1 MVINTIGV
9 WQRSPSLS
17 SGKKKI
23 KIEFEDADGSKYN
36 LSLDGV
42 ISKNKILKVYELM
55 ETLNMSGGTS
65 YGEND
70 ERNRTNLGHEGMRT
84 SDRLT
89 SVGSKIWY
97 IVENKFRNTTFT
109 STDIQEMYEEE
120 YKESMRLD
128 AIATYLSRY
137 VNKDKLVRNKK
148 GGKEWVYKIVLDKKA
163 FTTGKNGNGSDLS
176 QLNQYFDS
184 EKQTIP
190 NHSSANSIPKT
201 ANTYS
206 SLTEVN

>member
-1 MVINTIGV
+1 
-9 WQRSPSLS
+9 LS
-17 SGKKKI
+17 SGRKKI

-55 ETLNMSGGTS
+55 ETLNTPGGLT
-65 YGEND
+65 
-70 ERNRTNLGHEGMRT
+70 HEGNDIRHGNAVTHNGKST

-97 IVENKFRNTTFT
+97 IVENKFNKTTFT
-109 STDIQEMYEEE
+109 STDIQELYEEE
-120 YKESMRLD
+120 FKEPMRLD

-137 VNKDKLVRNKK
+137 VNRNKLIRNRK
-148 GGKEWVYKIVLDKKA
+148 GGKEWVYKIAIDQKSITMSKSE
-163 FTTGKNGNGSDLS
+163 NGTDLS
-176 QLNQYFDS
+176 QLKQYFNS
-184 EKQTIP
+184 EKRV
-190 NHSSANSIPKT
+190 NFDHSIASTVHQSAN
-201 ANTYS
+201 AYS

>member
-1 MVINTIGV
+1 
-9 WQRSPSLS
+9 LS
-17 SGKKKI
+17 SGSKKI
-23 KIEFEDADGSKYN
+23 KIEFEDADGSRYN

-55 ETLNMSGGTS
+55 ETLNAPGGTP
-65 YGEND
+65 YTEND
-70 ERNRTNLGHEGMRT
+70 NRHRNDLTHDGIGAGN
-84 SDRLT
+84 RLT

-97 IVENKFRNTTFT
+97 IVENKFHNTTFT

-137 VNKDKLVRNKK
+137 VNKGKLVRNKK
-148 GGKEWVYKIVLDKKA
+148 GGKEWVYKILLEKKSV
-163 FTTGKNGNGSDLS
+163 TMGKSGGGSDLS
-176 QLNQYFDS
+176 QLT
-184 EKQTIP
+184 EKQVNLNLRTP
-190 NHSSANSIPKT
+190 NSISQT
-201 ANTYS
+201 ANAYS

>member
-1 MVINTIGV
+1 
-9 WQRSPSLS
+9 
-17 SGKKKI
+17 
-23 KIEFEDADGSKYN
+23 
-36 LSLDGV
+36 
-42 ISKNKILKVYELM
+42 M
-55 ETLNMSGGTS
+55 ETLNVSGGTS

-70 ERNRTNLGHEGMRT
+70 GRNRINLGHEGIST
-84 SDRLT
+84 GDRLT
-89 SVGSKIWY
+89 SVGSKIWF
-97 IVENKFRNTTFT
+97 IVENKFHNTTFT

-137 VNKDKLVRNKK
+137 VNKEKLVRNKK

-163 FTTGKNGNGSDLS
+163 LTTGKNGNGRDLS

-184 EKQTIP
+184 EKQI
-190 NHSSANSIPKT
+190 NLNNSSANSSPKT

-206 SLTEVN
+206 SLKEVN

>member
-1 MVINTIGV
+1 VINTIDV

-70 ERNRTNLGHEGMRT
+70 GRNRINLGHEGMRAG
-84 SDRLT
+84 DRLT

-97 IVENKFRNTTFT
+97 IVENKFHNTTFT

-163 FTTGKNGNGSDLS
+163 FTTCKNGNGRDLS

-184 EKQTIP
+184 EKQI
-190 NHSSANSIPKT
+190 NLNNSSANSSPKT

>member
-1 MVINTIGV
+1 VVINTIGV

-70 ERNRTNLGHEGMRT
+70 GRNRINLGHEGMRAG
-84 SDRLT
+84 DRLT

-97 IVENKFRNTTFT
+97 IVENKFHNTTFT

-163 FTTGKNGNGSDLS
+163 FTTCKNGNGRDLS
-176 QLNQYFDS
+176 QLNQYFDF
-184 EKQTIP
+184 EKQI
-190 NHSSANSIPKT
+190 NLNNSSANSSPKT

>member
-1 MVINTIGV
+1 M
-9 WQRSPSLS
+9 S

-36 LSLDGV
+36 LSLDGA

-70 ERNRTNLGHEGMRT
+70 GRNRINLGHEGMRT

-97 IVENKFRNTTFT
+97 IVENKFHNTTFT

-163 FTTGKNGNGSDLS
+163 FTTGKNGNGRDLS

-184 EKQTIP
+184 EKQI
-190 NHSSANSIPKT
+190 NLNNSSANSSPKT

>member
-1 MVINTIGV
+1 VVINTIGV

-70 ERNRTNLGHEGMRT
+70 DRNRTNLGHEGMRT
-84 SDRLT
+84 GDRLT

-97 IVENKFRNTTFT
+97 IVENKFHNTTFT

-163 FTTGKNGNGSDLS
+163 FTTCKNGNGRDLS

-184 EKQTIP
+184 EKQI
-190 NHSSANSIPKT
+190 NLNNSSANSSPKT

>member
-1 MVINTIGV
+1 LT
-9 WQRSPSLS
+9 
-17 SGKKKI
+17 SGSKKI

-55 ETLNMSGGTS
+55 ETLNAPGGTP
-65 YGEND
+65 YTEND
-70 ERNRTNLGHEGMRT
+70 NRHRNDLTHDGIGAGN
-84 SDRLT
+84 RLT

-97 IVENKFRNTTFT
+97 IVENKFHNTTFT

-137 VNKDKLVRNKK
+137 VNKGKLVRNKK
-148 GGKEWVYKIVLDKKA
+148 GGKEWVYKILLEKKSV
-163 FTTGKNGNGSDLS
+163 TMGKSGGGSDLS
-176 QLNQYFDS
+176 QLT
-184 EKQTIP
+184 EKQVNLNLRTP
-190 NHSSANSIPKT
+190 NSISQT
-201 ANTYS
+201 ANAYS

>member
-1 MVINTIGV
+1 M
-9 WQRSPSLS
+9 S
-17 SGKKKI
+17 SGSKKI

-55 ETLNMSGGTS
+55 ETLNAPGGTP
-65 YGEND
+65 YTEND
-70 ERNRTNLGHEGMRT
+70 NRHRNDLTHDGIGAGN
-84 SDRLT
+84 RLT

-97 IVENKFRNTTFT
+97 IVENKFHNTTFT

-137 VNKDKLVRNKK
+137 VNKGKLVRNKK
-148 GGKEWVYKIVLDKKA
+148 GGKEWVYKILPQQRTISTDK
-163 FTTGKNGNGSDLS
+163 NEGSNS
-176 QLNQYFDS
+176 SYAQVNQYLGS
-184 EKQTIP
+184 KKQV
-190 NHSSANSIPKT
+190 NHSDTRSLPPT
-201 ANTYS
+201 ASSFS

>member
-1 MVINTIGV
+1 LT
-9 WQRSPSLS
+9 
-17 SGKKKI
+17 SGSKKI

-55 ETLNMSGGTS
+55 ETLNAPGGTP
-65 YGEND
+65 YTEND
-70 ERNRTNLGHEGMRT
+70 NRHKNELTHDGIGAGN
-84 SDRLT
+84 RLT

-97 IVENKFRNTTFT
+97 IVENKFHNTTFT

-137 VNKDKLVRNKK
+137 VNKGKLVRNKK
-148 GGKEWVYKIVLDKKA
+148 GGKEWVYKILLEKKSV
-163 FTTGKNGNGSDLS
+163 TMGKSGGGSDLS
-176 QLNQYFDS
+176 QLT
-184 EKQTIP
+184 EKQIDLNLRTP
-190 NHSSANSIPKT
+190 NSISQT
-201 ANTYS
+201 ADAYS

>member
-1 MVINTIGV
+1 
-9 WQRSPSLS
+9 LS
-17 SGKKKI
+17 SGSKKI

-55 ETLNMSGGTS
+55 ETLNAPGGTP
-65 YGEND
+65 YTEND
-70 ERNRTNLGHEGMRT
+70 NRHKNELTHDGIGAGN
-84 SDRLT
+84 RLT

-97 IVENKFRNTTFT
+97 IVENKFHNTTFT

-137 VNKDKLVRNKK
+137 VNKGKLVRNKK
-148 GGKEWVYKIVLDKKA
+148 GGKEWVYKILLEKKSV
-163 FTTGKNGNGSDLS
+163 TMGKSGGGSDLS
-176 QLNQYFDS
+176 QLT
-184 EKQTIP
+184 EKQVDLNLRTP
-190 NHSSANSIPKT
+190 NSISQT
-201 ANTYS
+201 ANAYS

>member
-36 LSLDGV
+36 LSLDGA

-70 ERNRTNLGHEGMRT
+70 GRNRINLGHEGMRT
-84 SDRLT
+84 GDRLT

-97 IVENKFRNTTFT
+97 IVENKFHNTTFT

-163 FTTGKNGNGSDLS
+163 FTTDKNGNGRDLS

-184 EKQTIP
+184 EKQI
-190 NHSSANSIPKT
+190 NLNYSSANSSPKT

>member
-1 MVINTIGV
+1 
-9 WQRSPSLS
+9 LS
-17 SGKKKI
+17 SGSKKI

-55 ETLNMSGGTS
+55 ETLNAPGGTP
-65 YGEND
+65 YTEND
-70 ERNRTNLGHEGMRT
+70 NRHRNDLTHDGIGAGN
-84 SDRLT
+84 RLT

-97 IVENKFRNTTFT
+97 IVENKFHNTTFT

-137 VNKDKLVRNKK
+137 VNKGKLVRNKK
-148 GGKEWVYKIVLDKKA
+148 GGKEWVYKILLEKKSV
-163 FTTGKNGNGSDLS
+163 TMGKSGGGSDLS
-176 QLNQYFDS
+176 QLT
-184 EKQTIP
+184 EKQVDLNLRTP
-190 NHSSANSIPKT
+190 NSISQT
-201 ANTYS
+201 ANVYS

>member
-1 MVINTIGV
+1 M
-9 WQRSPSLS
+9 S
-17 SGKKKI
+17 SGSKKI

-55 ETLNMSGGTS
+55 ETLNAPGGTP
-65 YGEND
+65 YTEND
-70 ERNRTNLGHEGMRT
+70 NRHRNDLTHDGIGAGN
-84 SDRLT
+84 RLT

-97 IVENKFRNTTFT
+97 IVENKFHNTTFT

-137 VNKDKLVRNKK
+137 VNKGKLVRNKK
-148 GGKEWVYKIVLDKKA
+148 GGKEWVYKILLEKKSV
-163 FTTGKNGNGSDLS
+163 TMGKSGSGSDLS
-176 QLNQYFDS
+176 QLT
-184 EKQTIP
+184 EKQVDLNLRTP
-190 NHSSANSIPKT
+190 NSISQT
-201 ANTYS
+201 ANAYS

>member
-70 ERNRTNLGHEGMRT
+70 GRNRINLGHEGMRT
-84 SDRLT
+84 GDRLT

-163 FTTGKNGNGSDLS
+163 FTTDKNGNGRDLS

-184 EKQTIP
+184 EKQI
-190 NHSSANSIPKT
+190 NLNYSSANSSPKT

>member
-1 MVINTIGV
+1 VVINTIGV

-70 ERNRTNLGHEGMRT
+70 GRNRINLGHEGMRAG
-84 SDRLT
+84 DRLT

-97 IVENKFRNTTFT
+97 IVENKFHNTTFT

-163 FTTGKNGNGSDLS
+163 FTTCKNGNGRDLS

-184 EKQTIP
+184 EKQI
-190 NHSSANSIPKT
+190 NLNNSSANSSPKT